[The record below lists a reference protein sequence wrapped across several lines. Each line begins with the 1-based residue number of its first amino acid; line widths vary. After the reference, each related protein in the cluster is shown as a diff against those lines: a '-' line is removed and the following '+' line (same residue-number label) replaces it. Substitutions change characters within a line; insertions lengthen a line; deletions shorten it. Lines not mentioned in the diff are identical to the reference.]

1 MRRARPVRGLAEQ
14 AEDDGN
20 DNPNKQKGEG
30 QAKEAAQSGDEA
42 EDGEEEGALR
52 DVLEQVC
59 SALRMQAKAV
69 YLQTV
74 MPANRFQHKDS
85 YFLFVDG
92 DKSIQQ

>member
-52 DVLEQVC
+52 DVLEQTSLLGTASKSC
-59 SALRMQAKAV
+59 
-69 YLQTV
+69 
-74 MPANRFQHKDS
+74 
-85 YFLFVDG
+85 LFTN
-92 DKSIQQ
+92 SHAC